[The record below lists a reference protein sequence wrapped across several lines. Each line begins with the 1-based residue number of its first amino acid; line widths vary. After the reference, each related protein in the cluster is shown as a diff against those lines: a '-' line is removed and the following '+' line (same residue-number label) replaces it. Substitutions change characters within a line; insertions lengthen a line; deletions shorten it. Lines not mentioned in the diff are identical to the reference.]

1 MKGII
6 FDLYL
11 RGLSNLL
18 GSKYKIGACQ
28 KGQAYLTSHR
38 ACYIDDA
45 DARQNSLS
53 IDLREVDRYEL
64 QAGFLRSS
72 AKVTLYPK
80 PLKHGFGSVRP
91 RIDVASPSSVQRLS
105 SSSSPV
111 TRTSSPFRSPS
122 VQAET
127 QKASGTWV
135 CPICSFSNPIPS
147 NFDSSNASSSFPLPP
162 CLACGIKPPFSIVLK
177 AAVAAAVGRGLSSES
192 QAPLRHRHAPPST
205 RVTETLNGVV
215 VCPRCTFHNDAML
228 LSCEICG
235 AQLVSPGISHSV
247 DAEFPSARPASP
259 GPQLDNLNIDES
271 NEIESVKFSFRG
283 GGDKVFYERLKGAM
297 IQRKW
302 LVAGAPPVPRAN
314 LQHAEE
320 PAEEQSTKRSTG
332 VGIAGLE
339 SRGLQTR
346 RKNEVTIS
354 SAFEDLE
361 ALMASAKD
369 IVALA
374 ERFAQDSSSSDSI
387 ANDSAAALGM
397 VTTRDMLGGS
407 DTLYVSELA
416 RNLAEYLTDDK
427 RALLKRQ
434 GGTMSLIDLWAV
446 FNRTR
451 NGVELVSPNDF
462 KKATQMWE
470 KLNLPVRLRQFK
482 SGLLVVQGREWSDE
496 RILSQLKEWVESTRQ
511 SLSEQEAAWDVET
524 FGVGITAQ
532 QAAQRFGWSVGV
544 AMEELEMAEDQGLL
558 CREDGI
564 EGTKFWLN
572 YILNGPSAY

>member
-1 MKGII
+1 MKGTISN
-6 FDLYL
+6 LSL

-18 GSKYKIGACQ
+18 RSKYKIGTCQ

-38 ACYIDDA
+38 ACYIDDE

-80 PLKHGFGSVRP
+80 PLKHGFGSGRP
-91 RIDVASPSSVQRLS
+91 RMDAASPSSVQRLS

-111 TRTSSPFRSPS
+111 TRTSSPFRPPS

-147 NFDSSNASSSFPLPP
+147 NFDSSNANSSFPLPP
-162 CLACGIKPPFSIVLK
+162 CLACGIKPSFSLVLK
-177 AAVAAAVGRGLSSES
+177 AAVAAAVGRGVTVES
-192 QAPLRHRHAPPST
+192 QAPLQQRHTPPSI
-205 RVTETLNGVV
+205 RQTETPSGVV

-228 LSCEICG
+228 LSCEICD
-235 AQLVSPGISHSV
+235 AQLVSPGLSHSV
-247 DAEFPSARPASP
+247 DAEFSYARPASP
-259 GPQLDNLNIDES
+259 GPQLDSLNIDES
-271 NEIESVKFSFRG
+271 SEIESVKFSFRG
-283 GGDKVFYERLKGAM
+283 GGDKIFYERLKGAM

-314 LQHAEE
+314 LHAEG
-320 PAEEQSTKRSTG
+320 PAEERSARKSTG

-339 SRGLQTR
+339 SRGLQTQ

-374 ERFAQDSSSSDSI
+374 ERFAQDSSNSDSI
-387 ANDSAAALGM
+387 ANESAAALSM

-427 RALLKRQ
+427 RAWLKRQ

-451 NGVELVSPNDF
+451 NGVELVSPSDF
-462 KKATQMWE
+462 KKATLMWE

-496 RILSQLKEWVESTRQ
+496 RVLLQLKKWVEDTRQ
-511 SLSEQEAAWDVET
+511 SLIEPEVPWDVET

-544 AMEELEMAEDQGLL
+544 AMEELEMAEDQGVF

-572 YILNGPSAY
+572 YIINEP